1 VQTGMSM
8 EVVSSVSGAAPRPG
22 FRTPVSI
29 WAALAVAAVAGWF
42 AFAEGAKYMLLV
54 WGSREEYSHAYLI
67 PLISLFIAW
76 QRKNELARIEF
87 TGSWLGVA
95 VVVLG
100 IVLGLIGQLGSVFTL
115 QQIGLVTAVVGVVI
129 ALTGLAALRILWM
142 PLLLLYFVIPLPNF
156 LQVKFSAGMQ
166 LISSAIGVWFLRLI
180 GVSVYL
186 EGNVIDLGV
195 YQLQVAEACDGLRY
209 LYPLLTLGLV
219 LAYFYKGAMWKRVA
233 IFLSSIPITIL
244 MNSLRIA
251 SIGVMVDNW
260 GIGMAEGF
268 LHDFQGWAVFM
279 VSFGLMVL
287 LMIGLSRVGSDRRP
301 WRELFGLEFPEPW
314 PAGVPR
320 TARSL
325 PGSLSVS
332 SALLVAAAAVAF
344 ILPQRAE
351 IVPARLAFL
360 DFPMVIG
367 QGCGSRDALEPIY
380 VQSLQFDDYVLADFK
395 GPAPR
400 PINLYVAWYDS
411 QRAGKSVHSP
421 STCLPGG
428 GWKMTSFSQVE
439 VPGVSVAGQPL
450 RVNRTVIALGDA
462 RQLVY
467 YWFQQRGRVLTNE
480 YLVKWYLFWDSL
492 TRNRSDGSLVR
503 LIVPLPEGATEE
515 QADRQL
521 AQFAAEL
528 EPVLQQYV
536 PR

>member
-1 VQTGMSM
+1 MMPVPTPETPATTATPQ
-8 EVVSSVSGAAPRPG
+8 G
-22 FRTPVSI
+22 FRVSLPI
-29 WAALAVAAVAGWF
+29 GLALAVAAVAGWF
-42 AFAEGAKYMLLV
+42 AFAEGARHMLLV
-54 WGSREEYSHAYLI
+54 WESSEEYSHAHLI

-76 QRKNELARIEF
+76 QQKNELARMEF
-87 TGSWLGVA
+87 KGSWLGVA
-95 VVVLG
+95 ILLFG
-100 IVLGLIGQLGSVFTL
+100 ILLGLMGQLGSVFTL
-115 QQIGLVTAVVGVVI
+115 QQIGLVTAIVGTVI
-129 ALTGLAALRILWM
+129 ALTGVKALRILWM
-142 PLLLLYFVIPLPNF
+142 PLLLLYFMIPLPNF
-156 LQVKFSAGMQ
+156 INVKLSAGMQ
-166 LISSAIGVWFLRLI
+166 IISSEIGVWFLRLI
-180 GVSVYL
+180 GVSVHL

-233 IFLSSIPITIL
+233 IFFSSIPITIL

-287 LMIGLSRVGSDRRP
+287 FMIGLSRVGRDAKP
-301 WRELFGLEFPEPW
+301 WRELFGLDFPEPW
-314 PAGVPR
+314 PKAVPR
-320 TARSL
+320 AARPL
-325 PGSLSVS
+325 PVALGVS
-332 SALLVAAAAVAF
+332 AGLLVAAAAVALA
-344 ILPQRAE
+344 LPQRTE
-351 IVPARLAFL
+351 VIPSRQAFL

-367 QGCGSRDALEPIY
+367 SWFGERGTIDQIY
-380 VQSLQFDDYVLADFK
+380 IQQLQFDDYVVADFK
-395 GPAPR
+395 GPGPR
-400 PINLYVAWYDS
+400 PVNLYVAWYDS

-428 GWKMTSFSQVE
+428 GWKMTSFGQVE
-439 VPGVSVAGQPL
+439 VPGVTVVGQPL
-450 RVNRTVIALGDA
+450 RVNRTVIALGES

-492 TRNRSDGSLVR
+492 TRSRTDGSLVR
-503 LIVPLPEGATEE
+503 LIVSLPEGSTEE

-521 AQFAAEL
+521 AEFAAEL
-528 EPVLQQYV
+528 EPVLQSYV

>member
-1 VQTGMSM
+1 MIRMTTDESTAVLG
-8 EVVSSVSGAAPRPG
+8 GAPRRG
-22 FRTPVSI
+22 YRVSPAI
-29 WAALAVAAVAGWF
+29 WASLVVAAVASWF
-42 AFAEGAKYMLLV
+42 AFAEGATQMLQV
-54 WGSREEYSHAYLI
+54 WNESEEYSYAYLI

-76 QRKNELARIEF
+76 QQKNELARIEF

-95 VVVLG
+95 IVVLG
-100 IVLGLIGQLGSVFTL
+100 ILLGIIGRLGSVFTL
-115 QQIGLVTAVVGVVI
+115 QHIGLVTVLVGTVI
-129 ALTGLAALRILWM
+129 ALTGVKAMRVLWM
-142 PLLLLYFVIPLPNF
+142 PLLLLYLVIPLPRF
-156 LQVKFSAGMQ
+156 LEVKLSSGMQ
-166 LISSAIGVWFLRLI
+166 LTSSAIGVWFLRLI
-180 GVSVYL
+180 GVSVFL

-219 LAYFYKGAMWKRVA
+219 LAWFYKGAMWKRVA
-233 IFLSSIPITIL
+233 IFLSAIPITIL

-251 SIGVMVDNW
+251 SIGVMVDRW

-268 LHDFQGWAVFM
+268 LHEFQGWAVFM

-287 LMIGLSRVGSDRRP
+287 LMIGLSRVGRDRRH

-320 TARSL
+320 TARPLPASL
-325 PGSLSVS
+325 VMS
-332 SALLVAAAAVAF
+332 SALAVAAVALTF
-344 ILPQRAE
+344 VLPQRGE
-351 IVPARLAFL
+351 VIPSRQAFL

-367 QGCGSRDALEPIY
+367 PWFGERGTIDKIY
-380 VQSLQFDDYVLADFK
+380 VQQLQFDDYVVADFR
-395 GPAPR
+395 GPSPR
-400 PINLYVAWYDS
+400 PVNLYVAWYDS
-411 QRAGKSVHSP
+411 QQSGKSVHSP
-421 STCLPGG
+421 GTCLPGG
-428 GWKMTSFSQVE
+428 GWKMTNFSQVE

-450 RVNRTVIALGDA
+450 RVNRTVIALGDS

-503 LIVPLPEGATEE
+503 LIVPLPAGASEE

-521 AQFAAEL
+521 AQFAAAI
-528 EPVLQQYV
+528 EPVLQQYI
-536 PR
+536 PD

>member
-1 VQTGMSM
+1 MTLQVEIPSAGTAPGYH
-8 EVVSSVSGAAPRPG
+8 VSPA
-22 FRTPVSI
+22 I
-29 WAALAVAAVAGWF
+29 WAALAIAAVAGWF
-42 AFAEGAKYMLLV
+42 AFAEGAKHMLLV
-54 WGSREEYSHAYLI
+54 WESSEEYSHAYLI

-76 QRKNELARIEF
+76 QRKNELARLEF
-87 TGSWLGVA
+87 AGSWLGVA
-95 VVVLG
+95 IVVLG
-100 IVLGLIGQLGSVFTL
+100 VFLGLVGQLGSVFTL
-115 QQIGLVTAVVGVVI
+115 QQIGLVTAIVGVVI
-129 ALTGLAALRILWM
+129 ALTGLAALRLLWM

-156 LQVKFSAGMQ
+156 LQVKLSSGMQ
-166 LISSAIGVWFLRLI
+166 LISSEIGVWFLRMI

-233 IFLSSIPITIL
+233 IFLSAIPITIF

-268 LHDFQGWAVFM
+268 LHDFQGWVVFM
-279 VSFGLMVL
+279 ASFGLMVL
-287 LMIGLSRVGSDRRP
+287 LMIGLSRVGRDARP

-314 PAGVPR
+314 PKDVPR
-320 TARSL
+320 AARALPASL
-325 PGSLSVS
+325 AVS
-332 SALLVAAAAVAF
+332 SGLLVAAAALALA
-344 ILPQRAE
+344 LPQRTE
-351 IVPARLAFL
+351 TIPARQAFL

-367 QGCGSRDALEPIY
+367 QWFGTRESLEPIY
-380 VQSLQFDDYVLADFK
+380 VQALQFDDYVLASFR
-395 GPAPR
+395 GPAPQ
-400 PINLYVAWYDS
+400 PVNLYVAWYDS
-411 QRAGKSVHSP
+411 QQSGRSVHSP

-450 RVNRTVIALGDA
+450 RVNRTVIALGES

-480 YLVKWYLFWDSL
+480 YLVKLYLFWDSL

-503 LIVPLPEGATEE
+503 LIVPLPEGAAEE

-528 EPVLQQYV
+528 EPVLQNYV